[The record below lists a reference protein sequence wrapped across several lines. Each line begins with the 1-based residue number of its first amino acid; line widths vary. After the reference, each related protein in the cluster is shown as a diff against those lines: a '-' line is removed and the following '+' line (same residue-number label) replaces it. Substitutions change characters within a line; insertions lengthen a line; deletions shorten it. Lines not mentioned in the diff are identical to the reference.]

1 MTQVPDPTAEPSPQD
16 AAPSGPLL
24 TFEVFVQPGFSHL
37 ELSSILAVL
46 QAANAMETG
55 AHFAWQITSDSPGLV
70 ASSGEMLVRAEP
82 AIGTQYLRDILF
94 VVGGRN
100 CSGGSWLPRAR
111 AMQKERRPAFLLSEA
126 AAEYIRRSAPLSGP
140 ATTHWQEART
150 LQETGD
156 FPTLSNHLVEDN
168 SGLLTCAGRAHT
180 AELVIRLLDQVL
192 SPQDCAE
199 LTSLLVLD
207 SARGYS
213 GEQPKGAARNTN
225 LLEARLVK
233 AMAVME
239 AHMEHPLPTA
249 DIAERAGVSI
259 RHLERLFLTHLHT
272 TPAKHYMKLRLKLA
286 NKLISDTNLPISEI
300 AFSSGFASST
310 SLSRAYRRDYGMT
323 PYQVRARD
331 RGVAGY

>member
-1 MTQVPDPTAEPSPQD
+1 MTHAPDPTDDPCSD
-16 AAPSGPLL
+16 AAAPPAPLL
-24 TFEVFVQPGFSHL
+24 TFELFVQPGFSHQ

-46 QAANAMETG
+46 EAANAMETG
-55 AHFAWQITSDSPGLV
+55 AYFTWQITSDSPGLL
-70 ASSGEMLVRAEP
+70 ASNGDMLVRAEP
-82 AIGTQYLRDILF
+82 AIGVQYLRDVLF

-140 ATTHWQEART
+140 VTTHWLEART

-156 FPTLSNHLVEDN
+156 YPTLSNHLVEDN
-168 SGLLTCAGRAHT
+168 SGLLTCAGRGHT
-180 AELVIRLLDQVL
+180 AELVIRLLAQVL

-199 LTSLLVLD
+199 LTSLLVLE
-207 SARGYS
+207 ATRGFS

-239 AHMEHPLPTA
+239 ANVEHPLPTA
-249 DIAERAGVSI
+249 EIAEHAGVSI

-286 NKLISDTNLPISEI
+286 NKLISDTNLPIAEI
-300 AFSSGFASST
+300 AFASGFASST
-310 SLSRAYRRDYGMT
+310 SLARAYRRDYGMT

-331 RGVAGY
+331 RGV